1 MKGDKRALDAAA
13 FFGIVVVMGLVLL
26 YQFG

>member
-13 FFGIVVVMGLVLL
+13 FLGIVVVMGLVLL